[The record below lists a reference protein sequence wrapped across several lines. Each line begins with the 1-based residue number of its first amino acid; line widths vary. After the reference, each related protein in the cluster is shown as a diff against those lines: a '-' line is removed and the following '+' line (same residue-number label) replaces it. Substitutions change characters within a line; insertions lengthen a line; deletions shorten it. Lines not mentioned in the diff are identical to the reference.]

1 MEDILTTIVAHKRE
15 QIAAE
20 QRIISRKQMQEQTLA
35 YLASHKLQSAEG
47 HYQPLRSMKQ
57 ALAQSATGIIAEFK
71 RRSPS
76 KGWIKQDA
84 DASVITPGYE
94 LAGASALSILTD
106 ETFFGGRLDDLCTAR
121 RLTKLPLLRKEFII
135 DPYQVEQAALAGADA
150 ILLIAACLTP
160 SEAERLSAYAHRLGL
175 EVLLEIHSANELGY
189 LSCLPDMLG
198 VNNRHLGTFVTDVN
212 HSFQLAKQ
220 LPTDGP
226 LLVSESGISSPE
238 TICRLRQAGFR
249 GFLIGETFMKTLSPA
264 DTLRTMIQQIETK
277 RMI

>member
-35 YLASHKLQSAEG
+35 YLASHKLQTAEG
-47 HYQPLRSMKQ
+47 HYQPLHSMKQ

-121 RLTKLPLLRKEFII
+121 RLTKLPVLR
-135 DPYQVEQAALAGADA
+135 
-150 ILLIAACLTP
+150 
-160 SEAERLSAYAHRLGL
+160 
-175 EVLLEIHSANELGY
+175 
-189 LSCLPDMLG
+189 
-198 VNNRHLGTFVTDVN
+198 
-212 HSFQLAKQ
+212 
-220 LPTDGP
+220 
-226 LLVSESGISSPE
+226 
-238 TICRLRQAGFR
+238 
-249 GFLIGETFMKTLSPA
+249 
-264 DTLRTMIQQIETK
+264 
-277 RMI
+277 